1 MAAPTSIE
9 KESLE
14 AHVELCT
21 LRFNN
26 IEQQL
31 RNVETRIDKL
41 DVHLMDIKKSL
52 TTYEASNRDRTF
64 GLIKSV
70 LLIVL
75 AGLLGFIGNGMI
87 G

>member
-1 MAAPTSIE
+1 MSSSIE

-31 RNVETRIDKL
+31 HHVETRIDKL
-41 DVHLMDIKKSL
+41 EVHLVDIKKSL
-52 TTYEASNRDRTF
+52 STYEASNRDRTF

-70 LLIVL
+70 LLVLL
-75 AGLLGFIGNGMI
+75 AGLLGFIGNGFVS
-87 G
+87 